1 MQWTKT
7 VTATCSFLS
16 SPARGW
22 ERSTQL
28 QQQECVL
35 CHQCSQKEFRPGF
48 VGSLMA
54 QKWFVNASHPG
65 YGGAGPFPYVG
76 GEFLHSGAG
85 PSVGCG
91 GIPGDPEKPNLS
103 SESEDRPP
111 RRPPFVSPSFP
122 SSRAS
127 FSTADG
133 ESQLPHHVANYHC
146 HGAALPIWA
155 SHLEPGSLSE
165 GPQPFQRAGQVARA
179 DFSRVMSCGWWGEGN
194 LGIVGVG

>member
-1 MQWTKT
+1 
-7 VTATCSFLS
+7 
-16 SPARGW
+16 
-22 ERSTQL
+22 
-28 QQQECVL
+28 
-35 CHQCSQKEFRPGF
+35 
-48 VGSLMA
+48 MA

-65 YGGAGPFPYVG
+65 YGGAGPCPYVG
-76 GEFLHSGAG
+76 GEFLQSGAG
-85 PSVGCG
+85 PSIGCG

-103 SESEDRPP
+103 SESEDRPL

-179 DFSRVMSCGWWGEGN
+179 DVSAELWVMRGRQSGNCGCGVDVRVVALFHFQLLKQEHVMSWGTSSEWGWG
-194 LGIVGVG
+194 